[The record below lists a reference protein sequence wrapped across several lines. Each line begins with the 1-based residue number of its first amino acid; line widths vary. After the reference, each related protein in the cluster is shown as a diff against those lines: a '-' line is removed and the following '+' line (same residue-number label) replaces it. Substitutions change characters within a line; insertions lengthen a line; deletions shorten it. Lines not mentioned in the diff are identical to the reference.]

1 MDAAF
6 AQCLT
11 KQVVVLSSYIE
22 SQSPEKSRVLLNQ
35 LIDVSLESILM
46 VKRVLVDVTLK
57 QNIFII
63 DSTKQILPYV

>member
-11 KQVVVLSSYIE
+11 QQVAVLSSYIE